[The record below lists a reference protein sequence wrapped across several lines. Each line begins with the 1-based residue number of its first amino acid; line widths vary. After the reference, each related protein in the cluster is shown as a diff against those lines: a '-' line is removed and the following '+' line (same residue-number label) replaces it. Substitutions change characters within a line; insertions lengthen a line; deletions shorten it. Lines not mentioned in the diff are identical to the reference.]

1 MFSLEMFHSRICR
14 GGSGGSGSSGGGG
27 SVPVYQ
33 YANQPTADFNA
44 TAATSNLYNN
54 PQAQNIY
61 NQAQGSVGGIPQNN
75 TGFDPQNVTQMGVN
89 VQDAAAGL
97 PYMGQQ
103 IYQSAFDP
111 QQALF
116 QQMQQ
121 QVTDQ
126 TNAQLSNQGLQGS
139 PFAAGVMGQ
148 NLSGLDINW
157 QNNLLNRETQGATAV
172 TGLEKQYGDSAQM
185 AAGLQFQGPQDQMTT
200 SSALSGLN
208 SQALGQS
215 QMAIG
220 DWLNYLQGGTQAAGT
235 AASEQMQLNAQALQ
249 AQGMNMQANQASQ
262 AQTLGLAQ
270 QGLSGI
276 SGLMSGKGG

>member
-1 MFSLEMFHSRICR
+1 MFSISSFEDRICR
-14 GGSGGSGSSGGGG
+14 GGSGGSGASGGGG

-33 YANQPTADFNA
+33 FSNAPTADFNA

-61 NQAQGSVGGIPQNN
+61 NQAQGSLGGIPSQS
-75 TGFDPQNVTQMGVN
+75 TGYNPQNVTQQGLN
-89 VQDAAAGL
+89 VQDASAGL
-97 PYMGQQ
+97 PFMAQQ
-103 IYQSAFDP
+103 IYQTGFDP

-116 QQMQQ
+116 QSMQQ

-126 TNAQLSNQGLQGS
+126 TNAQLANQGLQGS

-157 QNNLLNRETQGATAV
+157 QNNQLSREAQAAQAINPTIN
-172 TGLEKQYGDSAQM
+172 QYGQSQQQSA
-185 AAGLQFQGPQDQMTT
+185 ALQQSGPQSQM
-200 SSALSGLN
+200 SVSDFLSGLN
-208 SQALGQS
+208 SQVLGQS

-220 DWLNYLQGGTQAAGT
+220 DWLSYLSGATTAAGT
-235 AASEQMQLNAQALQ
+235 AAQEQMGLNQQALT

-262 AQTLGLAQ
+262 AQTLGALGQ
-270 QGLSGI
+270 LGGI
-276 SGLMSGKGG
+276 GGMMGGKGA